1 MYNKLMLILAQN
13 YHDLLNNDPTRVNNT
28 IPIYCIYVEL
38 NYEQID
44 KQRRAVVVVDR
55 STIFLATDSS
65 ITYNTPLNHGA
76 EPSKVSLHV
85 LPGRQPG

>member
-44 KQRRAVVVVDR
+44 KQRRAVVMCLLIVVR
-55 STIFLATDSS
+55 YSWLLIV
-65 ITYNTPLNHGA
+65 P
-76 EPSKVSLHV
+76 
-85 LPGRQPG
+85 